1 MRTPPIGTVYLVG
14 AGPGALDLLTIRA
27 ARLLASAD
35 IVFHDALV
43 NPRIVALAT
52 RAEKVAVGKRCGKHS
67 TAQRFINKRLVDAVR
82 LHAIVVRL
90 KGGDPLLFGR
100 AQQEIAALEAAGI
113 AYEVVPGITAALAAG
128 AAVATSLTQ
137 RGTVRSFAFATPR
150 VGTDED
156 ASDWARGFAAADA
169 GAIYMGAGEAEAIT
183 AALARAGKPAS
194 LPVAIVEN
202 ASLPDERIVY
212 TTLAELPRIDWQF
225 SGPTLLLLGPQF
237 TSRSAI
243 AETDER
249 ERCADTPRRAIA

>member
-1 MRTPPIGTVYLVG
+1 MRTPPTGTVYLVG

-27 ARLLASAD
+27 TRLLASAD

-67 TAQRFINKRLVDAVR
+67 TAQRFINKRLVDAAR

-156 ASDWARGFAAADA
+156 ASDWASGFAAADA
-169 GAIYMGAGEAEAIT
+169 GAIYMGAGQVEAIA
-183 AALARAGKPAS
+183 AALVQAGKPAS

-202 ASLPDERIVY
+202 ASLPEEHIVY

-237 TSRSAI
+237 TARGAI
-243 AETDER
+243 AEANER
-249 ERCADTPRRAIA
+249 ERWTDTPRRAIA